1 MRHDLRVIRAV
12 ALKDIR
18 SALTERL
25 FTVLSILLPL
35 NFLLLFLLFVL
46 TGGESPTAVVMD
58 DSGPYAQAFLQAMQ
72 SSHSFIIQ
80 TTDAETARR
89 LMAQGR
95 IVAVVTVPANF
106 DAALQL
112 GQSVTLPVMVNNL
125 EVDYTNDIRRAVPL
139 AITSFY
145 AETFP
150 DQVVVH
156 ADEIDVQPHDTGYIE
171 YLSVSIVVVSLLIGG
186 LLQAGT
192 NAAREYETGT
202 IKELLLAPASRWAI
216 ESGKAL
222 AALALNTLPA
232 GVVMG
237 VVVLLLGVVPMYW
250 PQLIGFTLLVMLTFV
265 ALGLLIGTLVRRT
278 TTVVPL
284 AIGLGLPVFFISGA
298 FGPVQWGTPVLA
310 LVARLQPVYYA
321 IAVFQYAFHGFQT
334 TPFSVAT
341 NAIVLVAFTLLIVS
355 FSAVALR
362 TRATP

>member
-25 FTVLSILLPL
+25 FTIISIVLPL

-46 TGGESPTAVVMD
+46 TGGEAPTAVVMD
-58 DSGPYAQAFLQAMQ
+58 DTGPYGQQFLQALQ
-72 SSHSFIIQ
+72 TSHSFIIQ
-80 TTDAETARR
+80 QTDAATAQR

-95 IVAVVTVPANF
+95 IVAVITVPATF
-106 DAALQL
+106 DAALQS
-112 GQSVTLPVMVNNL
+112 GQSVSVPVAVNNL
-125 EVDYTNDIRRAVPL
+125 ELDYTNDIRRAVPL

-145 AETFP
+145 AQAFP

-156 ADEIDVQPHDTGYIE
+156 AAEIDVQPYDTGYIE
-171 YLSVSIVVVSLLIGG
+171 YLSVSIVVVSLLVGG
-186 LLQAGT
+186 LLQAGS

-216 ESGKAL
+216 EAGKVL
-222 AALALNTLPA
+222 AAVALNVLSA
-232 GVVMG
+232 GLVLG
-237 VVVLLLGVVPMYW
+237 VVVLVLQVRPTHW
-250 PQLIGFTLLVMLTFV
+250 PELIGFTLLVMLTFV
-265 ALGLLIGTLVRRT
+265 ALGLLLGTLVRSRNA
-278 TTVVPL
+278 VVPL
-284 AIGLGLPVFFISGA
+284 SLGLALPVFFISGA

-310 LVARLQPVYYA
+310 TVAQLQPVYYA

-341 NAIVLVAFTLLIVS
+341 NAIVLACFTLVIVS
-355 FSAVALR
+355 VSAIALR
-362 TRATP
+362 LRATP